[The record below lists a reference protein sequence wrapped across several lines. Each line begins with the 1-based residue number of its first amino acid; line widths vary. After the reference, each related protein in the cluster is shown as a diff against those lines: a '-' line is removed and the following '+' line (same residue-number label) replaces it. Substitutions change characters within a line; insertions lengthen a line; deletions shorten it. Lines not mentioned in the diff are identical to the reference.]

1 MGVNDIAIVAQD
13 NEFQLKQQL
22 MGSDQLFIQFD
33 FSTNFN
39 DKSYEILIN
48 SAKFAKIKFIIFFSF
63 FSFGD
68 QSKIGV
74 RQSTIENY
82 ILKSKIPFCSV
93 KTGFTYQQI
102 LKFNPNLFN
111 NGTLSFVCS
120 ESTPISFIDE
130 LDVIQSITKII
141 QQPENHQNQGAWPNF
156 FLNQTHIYT
165 KISSNFPCK
174 FIAKN
179 IFQPFFFFLK
189 SLFSEQ

>member
-141 QQPENHQNQGAWPNF
+141 QQPENHQNQGAQFFSQPNAY
-156 FLNQTHIYT
+156 LY
-165 KISSNFPCK
+165 
-174 FIAKN
+174 
-179 IFQPFFFFLK
+179 
-189 SLFSEQ
+189 